1 MAIDNVRGKTSEYL
15 GSDMAVA
22 GPPDFLAH
30 KEGDSVAVAMRD
42 LSPGPAEGGYV
53 AGAGSMTAQL
63 TEPVRLGHK
72 FALRDIA
79 LGEQVIEYGVPIAV
93 ATETIAAGQHAHVHN
108 LRSIRWHSSTA
119 G

>member
-1 MAIDNVRGKTSEYL
+1 
-15 GSDMAVA
+15 MAVA
-22 GPPDFLAH
+22 SPPDFLAH

-42 LSPGPAEGGYV
+42 LSAGPAEGGYV
-53 AGAGSMTAQL
+53 AGTGSVKAHL

-79 LGEQVIEYGVPIAV
+79 PGEQVIEYGVPIAV
-93 ATETIAAGQHAHVHN
+93 ATEAIAAGQHAHVHN